1 MADSGTGP
9 DAPMGQ
15 GYPPPSKAPPHPM
28 DGRAAYPGYGPQ
40 PGQPG
45 YPPQGQPGYPPQ
57 NYGMYPPP
65 VSRPTS
71 GKALTSIILMG
82 VSVLFWPMAVFTG
95 PAALVL
101 GWMALKETTPTG
113 TRTGRGLAIAG
124 MVGGSLMFVA
134 CLGLAAI
141 MVFAF
146 TMANE
151 AQKHVEENRT
161 SRESRQADED
171 LKLIKDRVKLY
182 YIENSR
188 SLEPGGPIVTDGG
201 RHGLYD
207 EKSPRVK
214 DELRLED
221 LVMSADL
228 NKPMAFY
235 ELRKT
240 GPKSVLIISSI
251 AKRELMVADL
261 DSESFNLRD
270 SAAK

>member
-9 DAPMGQ
+9 EAPMGQ
-15 GYPPPSKAPPHPM
+15 GYPPPAKAPPHPM

-40 PGQPG
+40 
-45 YPPQGQPGYPPQ
+45 QGQPGYPPQ
-57 NYGMYPPP
+57 NYGMYPMP

-82 VSVLFWPMAVFTG
+82 VSILVWPMSVVTG

-113 TRTGRGLAIAG
+113 PRTGRGLAIAG
-124 MVGGSLMFVA
+124 MIGGSLMFVA

-151 AQKHVEENRT
+151 AQKHVEKDR
-161 SRESRQADED
+161 SAQESRQADED

-207 EKSPRVK
+207 ENSPRVK

-251 AKRELMVADL
+251 AHRELVVQDL
-261 DSESFNLRD
+261 DAEAFNLRD
-270 SAAK
+270 TAAK